1 MISMMRTTTTSN
13 TISKT
18 VLLLMFALAGTA
30 AADPRTTND
39 AVYSKEQAKIGEQL
53 YKDHCLMCHDKKYF
67 RPVFKAWDGQSLG
80 IMFTVMSASM
90 PESNPGALPLQN
102 YVDILAYILSLNR
115 FKAGDAALS
124 SENDALNEITIAQRK
139 K

>member
-1 MISMMRTTTTSN
+1 MRTN
-13 TISKT
+13 TISIP
-18 VLLLMFALAGTA
+18 VLLLLLAIAGSA
-30 AADPRTTND
+30 AAEQRTTND

-115 FKAGDAALS
+115 YKSGDTALS
-124 SENDALNEITIAQRK
+124 NENGALNEITIAQRK